1 MDRQDSDR
9 RLVFTANLRRNLT
22 LTGGFTRVS
31 ENHTRRKMKNLLVV
45 SFKKKKKKN
54 TQRSMDDYFKPCK

>member
-31 ENHTRRKMKNLLVV
+31 ENHTRCKMKNLLVV
-45 SFKKKKKKN
+45 PFKKKKKKKKH
-54 TQRSMDDYFKPCK
+54 SEIDG